1 MNEGHVCI
9 LPHSFHTSHAVISE
23 FFDICYSEKMK
34 EKRISTKIDSFA
46 ERTTTWIGSPFS
58 LVIHTFVF
66 IGMLS
71 LPAFGIPLETVLL
84 LLTTAVSLEAI
95 YLALFIQMSINRNT
109 AQLVSVEEDLEDI
122 QEDVDELSEDIEEIQ
137 EEVGEIGE
145 DVEEIQKDVE
155 EISEDIEEMSEDVE
169 GIEKNVKE
177 ISEDVEEIQEDV
189 AELEESTDSEIAR
202 DQRID
207 SEQQSRIA
215 KIELLLSELKNELL
229 SIRK

>member
-1 MNEGHVCI
+1 
-9 LPHSFHTSHAVISE
+9 
-23 FFDICYSEKMK
+23 MK
-34 EKRISTKIDSFA
+34 EKRIVTKIDSFA
-46 ERTTTWIGSPFS
+46 ERATAWIGSPMS
-58 LVIHTFVF
+58 LVVHTFIF
-66 IGMLS
+66 IVMLL
-71 LPAFGIPLETVLL
+71 LPVFGIQLETVLL

-109 AQLVSVEEDLEDI
+109 AQLVAVEEDLEEI

-137 EEVGEIGE
+137 EEVGEISE

-202 DQRID
+202 DQKTD

-215 KIELLLSELKNELL
+215 KIELLLGELKNELL
-229 SIRK
+229 SIKK